1 MAGSGPE
8 RAEHQIILPES
19 HLSSPLVKHKLLY
32 YWKLTGLPLPDEC
45 DFDHL
50 IISRQWK
57 RILESATPDT
67 ERMIKLG
74 RAVHQTLNHNSK
86 ITGVLHPRCLEEL
99 ASIEVP
105 DSTNKFR
112 KIEKKIQIHNTR
124 YGDLFTKLCTHVEK
138 KLLGSS
144 RSNNVPRSEEF
155 SSIRTDPAFWF
166 HSKWSRAKFAWLHIK
181 QVQRHLIVAART
193 RSAVNKLVTLSHK
206 IGHVFVT
213 PELVIVT
220 HIDENK
226 FTCLTQELVLMYAD
240 MMEGR
245 DMVNII
251 SSTAAHLRNLSEKID
266 DILRLVDALAK
277 DLGNQVYD
285 VVALMEGFA
294 YGAVQLLE
302 PSGTFAGDFFAFNL
316 QELKDTLIELLP
328 NNIAESVTH
337 AIATVFSGLEQNQAA
352 EMLCLLRL
360 WGHPLLESRS
370 AARAV
375 RSQMCAPKMVDFD
388 MILQVLSFFKGT
400 IINGY
405 RKKNSGVWPR
415 VKVDTIYGNIIGQLH
430 ADSAEISHDVM
441 LKEYKS
447 LSALEFEP
455 CIDYDP
461 VTNLSMFLK
470 DKAIAHP
477 SDNWLASFRRNLLSE
492 DQKKQIKEATST
504 NRLLIEFLES
514 NDFDPYKEMEYLT
527 TLEYLRDDSVAVSY
541 SLKEKEVKVNGRIFA
556 KLTKK
561 LRNCQVMAEGIL
573 ADQIAPFF
581 QGNGVIQDSISLTK
595 SMLAMSQL
603 SFNSNKKRITDCKE
617 RVSSNRNHDQ
627 KSKNRRRVAT
637 FITTD
642 LQKYCLNWRYQTVKL
657 FAHAINQ
664 LMGLPHFFEWIHLR
678 LMDTTMFVGDPFNP
692 PSDPTDCD
700 LSRVP
705 NDDIYIVSARG
716 GIEGLCQKLW
726 TMISIAAIQLAA
738 ARSHCRVACMVQ
750 GDNQVIAVTRE
761 VRSDDSPDMV
771 LTQLHQASDNFF
783 KELIHVNHLIGH
795 NLKDRET
802 IRSDTFFIYSKRIF
816 KDGAILSQVLKNSSK
831 LVLISGDL
839 SENTVMSCA
848 NIASTVARLCENG
861 LPKDFCYYL
870 NYLMS
875 CVQTYFD
882 SEFSITHS
890 SQSDSNQSWI
900 EDISF
905 VHSYV
910 LTPAQLGGLSNLQY
924 SRLYTRNIGDPG
936 TTAFAE
942 VKRLEAVGLLSPSIM
957 TNILTRPPG
966 NGDWASLCNDPYS
979 FNFETVASPNIVL
992 KKHTQKV
999 LFETCSNPLLSGVHT
1014 EDNEAEEKAL
1024 AEFLLNQEVIH
1035 PRVAHAIMEASSV
1048 GRRKQIQGLVDTT
1061 NTVIKIALTRRPL
1074 GIKRLMRIINYSSM
1088 HAMLFRDDIFLSNR
1102 SNHPLVSSN
1111 MCSLTLAD
1119 YARNRSWSPLT
1130 GGRKILGV
1138 SNPDTIELVEGEILS
1153 VSGGCTKC
1161 DSGDEQFTWFHLPSN
1176 IELTDDTSKNPPMR
1190 VPYLGSKTQERRA
1203 ASLAKIAHMS
1213 PHVKAALRA
1222 SSVLIWAYGDNEV
1235 NWTAAL
1241 NIARSRCNIS
1251 SEYLRLL
1258 SPLPTAGNLQH
1269 RLDDGI
1275 TQMTFTPASLYRVSP
1290 YVHISNDSQRL
1301 FTEEGVKEGNV
1312 VYQQI
1317 MLLGLSLIESLFP
1330 MTATRTYDEITLHL
1344 HSKFSCCIRE
1354 APVAVPFELLGLAP
1368 ELRMVTSNK
1377 FMYDPSPISERDFA
1391 RLDLAIFKSYE
1402 LNLESYSTLELMNIL
1417 SISSGKLIGQ
1427 SVVSYDEDTSI
1438 KNDAIIVYDNTRNWI
1453 SEAQNSDVVRLFEY
1467 AALEVLLDCA
1477 YQLYY
1482 LRVRGLNNIV
1492 LYMNDLYKNMPG
1504 ILLSNIAATIS
1515 HPIIHSRLNA
1525 VGLINHDGS
1534 HQLADIDFVEVSAKL
1549 LVSCTRRVVSGLY
1562 AGNKYDLL
1570 FPSVLDDNLNEKML
1584 QLISRLCCLYTVLFA
1599 TTREIPKIRGL
1610 SAEEKCSILTEY
1622 LLSDAVKPLLRPEQV
1637 NSIMSPNIITFP
1649 ANLYYMSRKSLNLIR
1664 EREDRDTILS
1674 LLFPQEP
1681 LLELRPVRDIG
1692 AQVKDPFTRQPASF
1706 IQELDL
1712 SAPAR
1717 YDAFT
1722 LSKACFEH
1730 TLPNPKED
1738 YLVRY
1743 LFRGIGTASSSWYK
1757 ASHLLSV
1764 PEVRCA
1770 RHGNSLYL
1778 AEGSGAIMSLLELHI
1793 PHETIYYNTLFSNEM
1808 NPPQRH
1814 FGPTPTQFLN
1824 SVVYRNLQAEVPCKD
1839 GYVQEFCPL
1848 WRENAEESDLTSDK
1862 AVGYI
1867 TSVVPYRSV
1876 SLLHCD
1882 IEIPPGS
1889 NQSLLDQLA
1898 TNLSLIAM
1906 HSVREGGVVIIKVLY
1921 AMGYYFHLLMNL
1933 FTPCSTKGYILSNGY
1948 ACRGDMECYLIFV
1961 MGYLGG
1967 PTFVHEVVRMA
1978 KTLIQRHGTL
1988 LSKSD
1993 EITLTKLFTSQQRHV
2008 TDILSSPLPK
2018 LMKLLRENIDAAL
2031 IEAGGQPVRP
2041 FCAESLVSTLTD
2053 MTQTT
2058 QIIASHID
2066 TVIRSV
2072 IYMEA
2077 EGDLADTVFLFTPYN
2092 LSTDGKRRTSLKQ
2105 CTKQIL
2111 EVTILG
2117 LRAKDINKV
2126 GDVISLVLRGAVSLE
2141 DLIPLRTYL
2150 KRSTCPK
2157 YLKAVLG
2164 ITKLKEMFT
2173 DTSLL
2178 YLTRAQQKFYM
2189 KTIGNAAKGYYSN
2202 NDS

>member
-1 MAGSGPE
+1 MAGSRPE

-50 IISRQWK
+50 VLSRQWK
-57 RILESATPDT
+57 KILESSTPDI

-74 RAVHQTLNHNSK
+74 RSVHQTLSHSSK
-86 ITGVLHPRCLEEL
+86 LTGILHPRCLEDL
-99 ASIEVP
+99 VRLDIP

-124 YGDLFTKLCTHVEK
+124 YGELFTRLCSYVEK
-138 KLLGSS
+138 KLLGSAWS
-144 RSNNVPRSEEF
+144 HKIRRSEEF
-155 SSIRTDPAFWF
+155 DILRTDPAFWF
-166 HSKWSRAKFAWLHIK
+166 HSSWSTAKFAWLHVK
-181 QVQRHLIVAART
+181 QIQRHLIVTARM
-193 RSAVNKLVTLSHK
+193 RSASNKLVTLSHHS
-206 IGHVFVT
+206 GQVFIT

-220 HIDENK
+220 HTNENK

-251 SSTAAHLRNLSEKID
+251 SSTAVHLRCLAEKID
-266 DILRLVDALAK
+266 DILKLVDALAK

-302 PSGTFAGDFFAFNL
+302 PSGTFAGDFFSFNL
-316 QELKDTLIELLP
+316 QELRDTLVCLLP
-328 NNIAESVTH
+328 QKIADSVTH
-337 AIATVFSGLEQNQAA
+337 AIADIFSGLEQNQAA

-360 WGHPLLESRS
+360 WGHPLLDSR
-370 AARAV
+370 AAAKAV
-375 RSQMCAPKMVDFD
+375 RAQMCAPKMVDFD

-405 RKKNSGVWPR
+405 RKKNAGVWPR
-415 VKVDTIYGNIIGQLH
+415 VKVHTIYGKVIAQLH
-430 ADSAEISHDVM
+430 ADSAEISHDIM
-441 LKEYKS
+441 LREYKN
-447 LSALEFEP
+447 LSAIEFEA
-455 CIDYDP
+455 CIEYDP

-477 SDNWLASFRRNLLSE
+477 RDNWLASFRRNLLSE
-492 DQKKQIKEATST
+492 DQKRNVQDATST

-603 SFNSNKKRITDCKE
+603 SYNSNRKRIIDCKE
-617 RVSSNRNHDQ
+617 RVSSSRNHDL
-627 KSKNRRRVAT
+627 KGKHRRRVAT

-642 LQKYCLNWRYQTVKL
+642 LQKYCLNWRYQTIKL

-678 LMDTTMFVGDPFNP
+678 LMDITMFVGDPFNP

-700 LSRVP
+700 LTKVP

-761 VRSDDSPDMV
+761 VRPDDSPESV
-771 LTQLHQASDNFF
+771 LTQLHEASDNFF
-783 KELIHVNHLIGH
+783 RELIHVNHLIGH

-848 NIASTVARLCENG
+848 NISSTVARLCENG

-875 CVQTYFD
+875 CIQTYFD
-882 SEFSITHS
+882 SEFSINSSIQSGS
-890 SQSDSNQSWI
+890 SQSWI
-900 EDISF
+900 NDIPF

-942 VKRLEAVGLLSPSIM
+942 VKRLEAVGLLGPNIM

-992 KKHTQKV
+992 KKHTQRV

-1024 AEFLLNQEVIH
+1024 AEYLLNQEVIH

-1061 NTVIKIALTRRPL
+1061 NTVIKIALSRKPL
-1074 GIKRLMRIINYSSM
+1074 GIKRLTRIINYSSM
-1088 HAMLFRDDIFLSNR
+1088 HAMLFRDDVFLSNR
-1102 SNHPLVSSN
+1102 ANHPLVSSD

-1153 VSGGCTKC
+1153 ISGGCTRC

-1222 SSVLIWAYGDNEV
+1222 SSVLIWAYGDNDI

-1241 NIARSRCNIS
+1241 KLARSRCNIS

-1330 MTATRTYDEITLHL
+1330 MTVTKIYDEITLHL

-1354 APVAVPFELLGLAP
+1354 APVAVPFELTGITP
-1368 ELRMVTSNK
+1368 DLRVVASNK
-1377 FMYDPSPISERDFA
+1377 FMYDPNPVAEGDFA

-1402 LNLESYSTLELMNIL
+1402 LNLESYSTMELMNIL

-1427 SVVSYDEDTSI
+1427 SVVSYDEETSI

-1467 AALEVLLDCA
+1467 AALEVLLDCS

-1482 LRVRGLNNIV
+1482 LRVRGLDNVV
-1492 LYMNDLYKNMPG
+1492 LYMSDLYKNMPG
-1504 ILLSNIAATIS
+1504 ILLSNIASTIS
-1515 HPIIHSRLNA
+1515 HPIIHSRLHT
-1525 VGLINHDGS
+1525 VGLISHDGS
-1534 HQLADIDFVEVSAKL
+1534 HQLADTDFIELSAKL

-1562 AGNKYDLL
+1562 TGNKYDLL

-1610 SAEEKCSILTEY
+1610 PAEEKCAILTGY
-1622 LLSDAVKPLLRPEQV
+1622 LLSDAVRPLLSPEQV
-1637 NSIMSPNIITFP
+1637 DSITSPNIVTFP

-1664 EREDRDTILS
+1664 EREDRDSILA
-1674 LLFPQEP
+1674 LIFPQEP
-1681 LLELRPVRDIG
+1681 LLEFPPVQDIG
-1692 AQVKDPFTRQPASF
+1692 ARVKDQLTRKPAAF
-1706 IQELDL
+1706 LHELDL
-1712 SAPAR
+1712 NAPAR
-1717 YDAFT
+1717 YDAYT
-1722 LSKACFEH
+1722 LEQARSDCTPADLGEEH
-1730 TLPNPKED
+1730 
-1738 YLVRY
+1738 LVRY
-1743 LFRGIGTASSSWYK
+1743 LFRGVGTASSSWYK

-1764 PEVRCA
+1764 PEIRCA

-1793 PHETIYYNTLFSNEM
+1793 PHETIYYNTFFSNEM

-1839 GYVQEFCPL
+1839 GFVQEFRPL
-1848 WRENAEESDLTSDK
+1848 WRENTEESDLTSDK

-1882 IEIPPGS
+1882 VEIPPGS

-1906 HSVREGGVVIIKVLY
+1906 HSVKEGGVVIIKILY
-1921 AMGYYFHLLMNL
+1921 SMGYYFHLLVNL
-1933 FTPCSTKGYILSNGY
+1933 FTPCSVKGYALSNGY
-1948 ACRGDMECYLIFV
+1948 ACRGDMECYLVFV

-1967 PTFVHEVVRMA
+1967 PTFVNEVVRMA

-1988 LSKSD
+1988 LAKSD
-1993 EITLTKLFTSQQRHV
+1993 EIALMALFTSQKQRV
-2008 TDILSSPLPK
+2008 NDILSSPLPR
-2018 LMKLLRENIDAAL
+2018 LAKLLRRNIDTAL

-2041 FCAESLVSTLTD
+2041 FCAESLVNTLSD
-2053 MTQTT
+2053 ITQTMKV
-2058 QIIASHID
+2058 IANHID
-2066 TVIRSV
+2066 TVIKSV

-2092 LSTDGKRRTSLKQ
+2092 LSTDGKKKTSLKQ
-2105 CTKQIL
+2105 CTRQIL

-2117 LRAKDINKV
+2117 LGAEDLNRV
-2126 GDVISLVLRGAVSLE
+2126 GDIISLILRGTISLE

-2150 KRSTCPK
+2150 QSSTCPK
-2157 YLKAVLG
+2157 YLKSILG
-2164 ITKLKEMFT
+2164 LTKLREMFS
-2173 DTSLL
+2173 DSSML

-2189 KTIGNAAKGYYSN
+2189 KTIGNAIKGYYRSSKN
-2202 NDS
+2202 

>member
-1 MAGSGPE
+1 MASSSPE

-50 IISRQWK
+50 ILSRQWK
-57 RILESATPDT
+57 KILESASPDT

-124 YGDLFTKLCTHVEK
+124 YGELFTRLCTHVEK

-144 RSNNVPRSEEF
+144 WSNNVPRSEEF
-155 SSIRTDPAFWF
+155 NSIRTDPAFWF
-166 HSKWSRAKFAWLHIK
+166 HSKWSTTKFAWLHIK
-181 QVQRHLIVAART
+181 QIQRHLIVAART
-193 RSAVNKLVTLSHK
+193 RSAANKLVTLTHK
-206 IGHVFVT
+206 VGQVFVT

-220 HIDENK
+220 HTDENK

-251 SSTAAHLRNLSEKID
+251 SSTAAHLRSLSEKID

-316 QELKDTLIELLP
+316 QELKDTLIGLLP
-328 NNIAESVTH
+328 KDIAESVTH

-360 WGHPLLESRS
+360 WGHPLLESRI
-370 AARAV
+370 AAKAV

-405 RKKNSGVWPR
+405 RKKNAGVWPR
-415 VKVDTIYGNIIGQLH
+415 VKVDTIYGKVIGQLH
-430 ADSAEISHDVM
+430 ADSAEISHDIM
-441 LKEYKS
+441 LREYKS

-455 CIDYDP
+455 CIEYDP
-461 VTNLSMFLK
+461 ITNLSMFLK

-477 SDNWLASFRRNLLSE
+477 KDNWLASFRRNLLSE
-492 DQKKQIKEATST
+492 DQKKHVKEATST

-527 TLEYLRDDSVAVSY
+527 TLEYLRDDNVAVSY

-617 RVSSNRNHDQ
+617 RVASNRNHDQ

-642 LQKYCLNWRYQTVKL
+642 LQKYCLNWRYQTIKL

-761 VRSDDSPDMV
+761 VRSDDSPEMV

-848 NIASTVARLCENG
+848 NIASTIARLCENG

-882 SEFSITHS
+882 SEFSITNS
-890 SQSDSNQSWI
+890 SQPDSNQSWI

-942 VKRLEAVGLLSPSIM
+942 IKRLEAVGLLSPSIM

-992 KKHTQKV
+992 KKHTQRV

-1035 PRVAHAIMEASSV
+1035 PRVAHAIMEASSI

-1074 GIKRLMRIINYSSM
+1074 GIKRLMRIVNYSSM
-1088 HAMLFRDDIFLSNR
+1088 HAMLFRDDVFSSNR

-1153 VSGGCTKC
+1153 VSGGCTRC

-1222 SSVLIWAYGDNEV
+1222 SSVLIWAYGDNEI
-1235 NWTAAL
+1235 NWAAAL
-1241 NIARSRCNIS
+1241 KIARSRCNIN

-1290 YVHISNDSQRL
+1290 YIHISNDSQRL

-1330 MTATRTYDEITLHL
+1330 MTTTRTYDEITLHL

-1354 APVAVPFELLGLAP
+1354 APVAVPFELLGMAP
-1368 ELRMVTSNK
+1368 ELRTVTSNK
-1377 FMYDPSPISERDFA
+1377 FMYDPSPVSEGDFA

-1402 LNLESYSTLELMNIL
+1402 LNLESYPTIELMNIL

-1467 AALEVLLDCA
+1467 AALEVLLDCS

-1482 LRVRGLNNIV
+1482 LRVRGLDNIV
-1492 LYMNDLYKNMPG
+1492 LYMSDLYKNMPG

-1515 HPIIHSRLNA
+1515 HPIIHSRLHA
-1525 VGLINHDGS
+1525 VGLVNHDGS
-1534 HQLADIDFVEVSAKL
+1534 HQLADTDFIEMSAKL

-1570 FPSVLDDNLNEKML
+1570 FPSVLDDNLSEKML

-1610 SAEEKCSILTEY
+1610 SAEEKCSVLTEY
-1622 LLSDAVKPLLRPEQV
+1622 LLSDAVKPLLSSDQV
-1637 NSIMSPNIITFP
+1637 SSIMSPNIVTFP

-1664 EREDRDTILS
+1664 EREDRDTILA

-1681 LLELRPVRDIG
+1681 LLEFPLVQDIG
-1692 AQVKDPFTRQPASF
+1692 ARAKDPFTRQPAAF
-1706 IQELDL
+1706 LQELDL

-1722 LSKACFEH
+1722 LGQVHSEH
-1730 TLPNPKED
+1730 TSPNPEDD

-1778 AEGSGAIMSLLELHI
+1778 AEGSGAIMSLLELHV
-1793 PHETIYYNTLFSNEM
+1793 PHENIYYNTLFSNEM

-1839 GYVQEFCPL
+1839 GFVQEFRPL
-1848 WRENAEESDLTSDK
+1848 WRENTEESDLTSDK

-1867 TSVVPYRSV
+1867 TSAVPYRSV

-1906 HSVREGGVVIIKVLY
+1906 HSIREGGVVIIKVLY

-1948 ACRGDMECYLIFV
+1948 ACRGDMECYLVFV
-1961 MGYLGG
+1961 MGYRGG

-1978 KTLIQRHGTL
+1978 KTLVQRHGTL

-1993 EITLTKLFTSQQRHV
+1993 EITLTRLFTSQRQRV
-2008 TDILSSPLPK
+2008 TDILSSPLPRLVK
-2018 LMKLLRENIDAAL
+2018 FLRKNIDTAL

-2041 FCAESLVSTLTD
+2041 FCAESLVRTLAGT
-2053 MTQTT
+2053 TQMT

-2092 LSTDGKRRTSLKQ
+2092 LSTDGKKRTSLKQ
-2105 CTKQIL
+2105 CTRQIL

-2117 LRAKDINKV
+2117 LRVENLNKI
-2126 GDVISLVLRGAVSLE
+2126 GDVVSLVLKGMISLE

-2157 YLKAVLG
+2157 YLKSVLG
-2164 ITKLKEMFT
+2164 VTKLKEIFT

-2189 KTIGNAAKGYYSN
+2189 KTIGNAVKGYYSN
-2202 NDS
+2202 CDS